1 MLNIQQSMLN
11 SQQSTVNG
19 QQSTVKGQPRL
30 LHLCD
35 FDGTLTKGD
44 SLLRFLW
51 FSLPAARL
59 VWGSVVVLFKFLTLL
74 FSEKWSNEAGKA
86 ALLSTFFKGKTIE
99 AMKALGAG
107 FYAKKIPGL
116 LRSDLLEKL
125 RLAVKNGEKV
135 VIVSASLDLWLRPFC
150 HVEGFELLCTELE
163 FLDGKYTGRFSTP
176 NCNGQE
182 KAVRILADYDLQSYE
197 KTIAYGNSEGDAAMF
212 ELADEVF
219 KF

>member
-1 MLNIQQSMLN
+1 
-11 SQQSTVNG
+11 
-19 QQSTVKGQPRL
+19 
-30 LHLCD
+30 
-35 FDGTLTKGD
+35 
-44 SLLRFLW
+44 
-51 FSLPAARL
+51 
-59 VWGSVVVLFKFLTLL
+59 
-74 FSEKWSNEAGKA
+74 
-86 ALLSTFFKGKTIE
+86 
-99 AMKALGAG
+99 MKALGAG
-107 FYAKKIPGL
+107 FYAKIIPGL
-116 LRSDLLEKL
+116 LRSDLLETL